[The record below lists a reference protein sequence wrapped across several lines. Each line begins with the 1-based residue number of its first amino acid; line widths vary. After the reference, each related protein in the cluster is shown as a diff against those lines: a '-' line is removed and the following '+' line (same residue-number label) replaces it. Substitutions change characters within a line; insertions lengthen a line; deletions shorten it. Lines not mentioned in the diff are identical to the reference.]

1 MPSLDTVGSEVSGA
15 HRAAAAAAVLHRA
28 GTAAKRGGR
37 GGAHAESVW
46 IGPWETCL
54 ARHRLQASDFARLR
68 LDGPAWRSQI
78 LQGTNQTSPQSV
90 SRWDKQEE
98 GSAGREEEEDEQ
110 RWGRRNPRRNSER
123 EVGRAHDGRC
133 GVVDGKARTSGKA
146 QKKLLLLS
154 PLRSFPS
161 VAFSLPPSSSFSGWL
176 WGKEMM

>member
-1 MPSLDTVGSEVSGA
+1 MPSQDTVGSEVSGA
-15 HRAAAAAAVLHRA
+15 H
-28 GTAAKRGGR
+28 T
-37 GGAHAESVW
+37 EQ
-46 IGPWETCL
+46 PP
-54 ARHRLQASDFARLR
+54 LQRQYSA
-68 LDGPAWRSQI
+68 RSQCHSGI
-78 LQGTNQTSPQSV
+78 KRRGNA
-90 SRWDKQEE
+90 E
-98 GSAGREEEEDEQ
+98 REEEEDEQ